1 VLYFI
6 QMQQIFLVTLPFF
19 ALILC
24 GYLATRG
31 GLLPL
36 GAIPGLN
43 AFVLYFALPSMLFQ
57 FASNM
62 DVSEL
67 FDLHTIL
74 VYLVCALLMV
84 FLTVFTTRRGNTDWN
99 NAAFGA
105 LVAAFPNSGFMGMPI
120 LVSLVGTDSVGP
132 AVVSISVDM
141 IITSS
146 LCIALSRLGQS
157 GNESAM
163 LAARKAM
170 KGVLL
175 NPLPWAVVFG
185 AVCSA
190 TAFRFYEPIDQIIKM
205 FANSCSPI
213 ALFTIG
219 AMLARPPSTAASGT
233 AASGSRFKF
242 GDIHLVVVYK
252 LIVHPLLVL
261 GVGYAY
267 MRMGF
272 ALSPQSLT
280 VLVLVAAL
288 PSASSITVLAE
299 KFEADSRRIA
309 QIVLFSTAIAFLTF
323 SAAVKWML

>member
-1 VLYFI
+1 
-6 QMQQIFLVTLPFF
+6 MQQIFLVTLPFF

-24 GYLATRG
+24 GYLATRAR
-31 GLLPL
+31 LLPL

-57 FASNM
+57 FASNL

-67 FDLHTIL
+67 FDPHIIF
-74 VYLVCALLMV
+74 VYLLCALLMV
-84 FLTVFTTRRGNTDWN
+84 FLTIVTSLRGGSNWN
-99 NAAFGA
+99 NSAFGA

-120 LVSLVGTDSVGP
+120 LVSLVGAANVGP
-132 AVVSISVDM
+132 VVVSISLDM
-141 IITSS
+141 ILTSS

-157 GNESAM
+157 GDGRAIDAVKEA
-163 LAARKAM
+163 LR
-170 KGVLL
+170 GVMF
-175 NPLPWAVVFG
+175 NPLPWAVILG
-185 AVCSA
+185 AICSA

-219 AMLARPPSTAASGT
+219 AMLARPPATTMVKTDSI
-233 AASGSRFKF
+233 SRFKL
-242 GDIHLVVVYK
+242 GDIHLIVFYK
-252 LIVHPLLVL
+252 LILHPLLVL
-261 GVGYAY
+261 GVGYSY
-267 MRMGF
+267 TRLGF
-272 ALSPQSLT
+272 GLSPEALT

-299 KFEADSRRIA
+299 KFDADSRRIA

-323 SAAVKWML
+323 STAVKWLI